1 MSDPPSKTHNING
14 HLWRD
19 VTNETTPGAVYSL
32 RDVVRAGGRI
42 PTTVSTEGDRMQD
55 DGK

>member
-1 MSDPPSKTHNING
+1 MSDPPSKTYNING